1 MKTLLR
7 STISML
13 LTKEKEVQAIVLNVD
28 NNGYLIAQVR
38 NERAVR
44 AVIAPEDISMYQKD
58 ENNQLRRLL
67 GSTIHASVIG
77 KDKEK
82 LLLSRKDLM
91 QRKFDT
97 YKPGDIV
104 EATINSFADNAMYL
118 EFDEGLIGKMYTN
131 QITSAK
137 VERPMDLYDI
147 GDKVKCVIVKK
158 QPDGRFLLSRLS
170 YYKNNNNLNIQN
182 GDILK
187 CKITQKL
194 RENSGYFVEVTSN
207 PNFSGIFDINKHN
220 CKINY
225 RVGDTISLR
234 VVDVKGNK
242 QLRFRTN
249 LLPESKKCC

>member
-7 STISML
+7 SKIGML

-28 NNGYLIAQVR
+28 NRGYLIAQVK
-38 NERAVR
+38 NERAIV
-44 AVIAPEDISMYQKD
+44 APEDITMYQNKD
-58 ENNQLRRLL
+58 EDNQLRRLL
-67 GSTIHASVIG
+67 GSTIHANVIG
-77 KDKEK
+77 KKDNNII
-82 LLLSRKDLM
+82 LSRKSLM
-91 QRKFDT
+91 ERKFDT
-97 YKPGDIV
+97 YQPGDVV

-147 GDKVKCVIVKK
+147 GDKIECVIVKK
-158 QPDGRFLLSRLS
+158 QEDGRFLLSRLS
-170 YYKNNNNLNIQN
+170 YYKNRNNLNIECGN
-182 GDILK
+182 ILK

-194 RENSGYFVEVTSN
+194 RENSGYFVEVSSN
-207 PNFSGIFDINKHN
+207 PNYSGIFDINKHN

-225 RVGDTISLR
+225 RVGDTINLR
-234 VVDVKGNK
+234 VVDVKNNK

-249 LLPESKKCC
+249 LTTESKKCC

>member
-28 NNGYLIAQVR
+28 NNGYLIAQFR
-38 NERAVR
+38 NER

-58 ENNQLRRLL
+58 ENNQLRKLL

-77 KDKEK
+77 KDKENI
-82 LLLSRKDLM
+82 LLSRKNLM

-104 EATINSFADNAMYL
+104 EATINSFSENAMYL